1 MFLVTFVG
9 TMNVLMVMVLTNVE
23 LTYDRISNIGLF
35 GWMNLESDRLPVE
48 IAMVLLCNVIGLVGY
63 VRAMQYLAIA
73 TAALMQPVAAELMA
87 CVLCVGVL
95 HGLWGWIGNAL
106 VFAGTLAVVIPTAT
120 EEKPEEKTEAS

>member
-1 MFLVTFVG
+1 
-9 TMNVLMVMVLTNVE
+9 MNVLMVMVLTNVE

-73 TAALMQPVAAELMA
+73 TAALMEPVAAELMA

-95 HGLWGWIGNAL
+95 LGLDRQCSRICRNSGGSNSNRN
-106 VFAGTLAVVIPTAT
+106 GR
-120 EEKPEEKTEAS
+120 KTRGEDGSLLN